1 MENNDRSWT
10 EFTDWRKC
18 RPQVLPYINWDAY
31 FRDDCPY
38 KSRFGVSW
46 KSYNQRRRSSADF
59 DLIANFRN
67 YADEILTF
75 FLWVLLGDAS
85 LLPHENVSVTGSI
98 LRSGSGRHFCNSF
111 VLRGRLLNL
120 IALIDNFRRCLLRSL
135 HFSHSEKKNL
145 SGYSDTKYSSL
156 AGCRYWR

>member
-31 FRDDCPY
+31 FRGDCPY

-59 DLIANFRN
+59 DLIANFQN
-67 YADEILTF
+67 YVDEILTF

-98 LRSGSGRHFCNSF
+98 LRSGCGRHFCNSF

-135 HFSHSEKKNL
+135 HFSHLEKQKSIGL
-145 SGYSDTKYSSL
+145 LGYKIQFARGL
-156 AGCRYWR
+156 